1 MPAALKSVFLTLEQ
15 LFDSCENDYALLKD
29 QPLSAAWLGDYSN
42 QRVVNSFL
50 FNYIKIQDKLG
61 ASLFR
66 KLLFSLREIDND
78 NLPMIDI
85 LNLLEKLEIIESVQ
99 AWDQLREIRNV
110 IAHEYPSDIEERLE
124 NIALALR
131 GYEQLKSLFA
141 NIRQYARVKGVW

>member
-1 MPAALKSVFLTLEQ
+1 MPAPLTAIFSTLEQ
-15 LFDSCENDYALLKD
+15 LFGSCENDYALLKY

-66 KLLFSLREIDND
+66 KLLFSLREIDNE

-99 AWDQLREIRNV
+99 QWDQLREIRNV

-141 NIRQYARVKGVW
+141 NIKQYARFKDVL

>member
-1 MPAALKSVFLTLEQ
+1 MSATLISIFATLEQ
-15 LFDSCENDYALLKD
+15 LFGSCENDYALLKD
-29 QPLSAAWLGDYSN
+29 QRLSAAWLEDYSN

-66 KLLFSLREIDND
+66 KLLLSLREIDNES
-78 NLPMIDI
+78 LPMIDI

-99 AWDQLREIRNV
+99 EWDKLREIRNI

-131 GYEQLKSLFA
+131 GYEHLKSLFA
-141 NIRQYARVKGVW
+141 NISQYARLKEVL

>member
-1 MPAALKSVFLTLEQ
+1 MPAALKSIFETLEQ
-15 LFDSCENDYALLKD
+15 LFGSCEMDYALLKD
-29 QPLSAAWLGDYSN
+29 QTLNAAWLGDYSN

-66 KLLFSLREIDND
+66 KLLFSLREIDNE
-78 NLPMIDI
+78 NLSMIDI

-99 AWDQLREIRNV
+99 KWDQLREIRNV
-110 IAHEYPSDIEERLE
+110 IAHEYPSDIEERVE

-141 NIRQYARVKGVW
+141 NIKQYTRLKGVL